1 MILLFLI
8 TLRLYEVTDMTLRDI
23 EIFVTVCELKSMS
36 AAAKKLY
43 MSQPAVSQAISQ
55 IEGEFQIKLFDRIGK
70 RLSLTYPGEI
80 LYSYGRRILNLVKEA
95 ENILYDVRNMR
106 MGRLNV
112 GASTTVGIYLLPKII
127 GDFREKYSVDV
138 YFTIDNTAGIKKLI
152 LDNAIDLGI
161 VEGPVHSR
169 DIVVIPY
176 IDDEL
181 YLVSSK
187 NHRWAEKRSI
197 SPEEI
202 ENEDII
208 MREKGSGTREVF
220 EQTMARNNVR
230 YKIKYVLNSTEAI
243 KKAVEANIGV
253 SVISRLAVEKEIKDG
268 RLVKIN
274 IENMRFERKFSIIY
288 HKDKFRSNLFEEFI
302 KHLYNYIAK

>member
-1 MILLFLI
+1 
-8 TLRLYEVTDMTLRDI
+8 MTLRDI

-55 IEGEFQIKLFDRIGK
+55 IEGEFQVKLFDRISK
-70 RLSLTYPGEI
+70 KLSLTYPGEI
-80 LYSYGRRILNLVKEA
+80 LYNYGRRILNLVSEA
-95 ENILYDVRNMR
+95 ENIIYDVRNMR

-127 GDFREKYSVDV
+127 GEFRKKFSVDI
-138 YFTIDNTAGIKKLI
+138 YFTIDNTAGIEKLI

-169 DIVVIPY
+169 DIIVIPY

-187 NHRWAEKRSI
+187 NHRWAKKRI
-197 SPEEI
+197 ICPEEI

-208 MREKGSGTREVF
+208 IREKGSGTREVF
-220 EQTMARNNVR
+220 EETMARNNVR
-230 YKIKYVLNSTEAI
+230 YRIKYVLNNTEAI
-243 KKAVEANIGV
+243 KKAIEANIGV
-253 SVISRLAVEKEIKDG
+253 SVISRLAVEKEVKDG
-268 RLVKIN
+268 RLVKVD
-274 IENMRFERKFSIIY
+274 IENIKFERKFSIIY
-288 HKDKFRSNLFEEFI
+288 HKDKFKSNLLEEFI
-302 KHLYNYIAK
+302 RHLYNYIIK

>member
-1 MILLFLI
+1 
-8 TLRLYEVTDMTLRDI
+8 MTLRDI

-70 RLSLTYPGEI
+70 KLSLTYTGEI

-138 YFTIDNTAGIKKLI
+138 YFTIDNTAGIEKLI

-220 EQTMARNNVR
+220 EQTMAKNNVR
-230 YKIKYVLNSTEAI
+230 YRIKYVLNSTEAI
-243 KKAVEANIGV
+243 KKAIEANIGV
-253 SVISRLAVEKEIKDG
+253 SVISKLAVEKEIRDG
-268 RLVKIN
+268 RLAKVN
-274 IENMRFERKFSIIY
+274 IENIRFERKFSIIY
-288 HKDKFRSNLFEEFI
+288 HKDKFKSNLFEEFI
-302 KHLYNYIAK
+302 KHLYNYTANKQN